1 MKKILFL
8 TILTISAISVGCSN
22 FNPRSQPRIDNSGKI
37 DDIKTNQNGVM
48 AEIGKMRQDI
58 AYSNSKL
65 KEIQT
70 GLLNINAAVSRNE
83 NTGIQ
88 LIQGDGALIFV
99 FAIIVIGM
107 FMYYYRDRA
116 IKSEKTTDMMAR
128 EIARYNDPLLND
140 SVLKSAIETGQAREV
155 YALIKKHL
163 D

>member
-1 MKKILFL
+1 
-8 TILTISAISVGCSN
+8 
-22 FNPRSQPRIDNSGKI
+22 
-37 DDIKTNQNGVM
+37 M